1 MVCVAIWFMLD
12 ALLGTGRGGIGT
24 LFFDKEGMEALT
36 NQGAV
41 VAQPMVGFCKDDVAR
56 DRFDSSSVKTLD
68 AWCGAVRAFV
78 DVGSPEDAVRL
89 LRASNTRFARIT
101 DKMYNS
107 GGSSADTSLE
117 LQEAD
122 RDLRPLLENVAS
134 ECASAAFSQFLL
146 GLFLLIPGLLVIRR
160 FW

>member
-12 ALLGTGRGGIGT
+12 AFLGTGRGGIGA
-24 LFFDKEGMEALT
+24 LFFDGDGVETLT
-36 NQGAV
+36 SQGVTV
-41 VAQPMVGFCKDDVAR
+41 VEPMVAFCKDDTAR
-56 DRFDSSSVKTLD
+56 DRFDSSSVKMLD
-68 AWCGAVRAFV
+68 AWCDAVRSFAE
-78 DVGSPEDAVRL
+78 DRSPEDAVRM
-89 LRASNTRFARIT
+89 LRASNTRFGKIT

-107 GGSSADTSLE
+107 GGPMADTSLE

-122 RDLRPLLENVAS
+122 RDLRPLLEDVAS

-146 GLFLLIPGLLVIRR
+146 GLFLFVPGLFVTRR